1 MCFSWK
7 GSPSKEPTFELACPG
22 GGKEPAMKILGEK
35 YSRKEDRCKSPGAH
49 LEYSRSPV
57 SLEHS
62 EEDEELLEI
71 GSERKEGGKIS

>member
-1 MCFSWK
+1 MTRMWEGTSHQDF
-7 GSPSKEPTFELACPG
+7 
-22 GGKEPAMKILGEK
+22 GGKIFQERG
-35 YSRKEDRCKSPGAH
+35 RCKSPGAH

-71 GSERKEGGKIS
+71 GSERKEGGKIG